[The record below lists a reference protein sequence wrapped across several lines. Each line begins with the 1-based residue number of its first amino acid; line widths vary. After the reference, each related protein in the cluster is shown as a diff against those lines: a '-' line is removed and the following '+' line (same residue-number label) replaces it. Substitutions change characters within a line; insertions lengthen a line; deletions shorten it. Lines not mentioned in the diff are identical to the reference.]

1 MKVAERSKIEVI
13 SSTGH
18 QAKVIIP
25 GQVVEPS
32 PKIPPLDERLLKPAP
47 YTSTATAK
55 CDRIARKEKTSAH
68 SFIDRLIGLS
78 FNRGGFGR
86 PFCAGSS

>member
-47 YTSTATAK
+47 YTSTRDGEMRSDSLEGK
-55 CDRIARKEKTSAH
+55 D
-68 SFIDRLIGLS
+68 IG
-78 FNRGGFGR
+78 
-86 PFCAGSS
+86 P